1 MIGTPSTF
9 VIALTPFDSHGQ
21 LDVDAFRLHLRRMR
35 DAGIGVY
42 VGGGGS
48 GEGYTLTRDESATVM
63 RIAAEE
69 LEGHVPVRA
78 MGVEPRSARE
88 MGDLAVMVVEAGLGA
103 MQVYSLDTGH
113 GRTPRADEL
122 ETYFCDILDA
132 LPVDAVLSTHQSVG
146 YWLPIDVLRRLVDRY
161 QRIIGINVTSPDVT
175 YLIRVIDAVG
185 DRIEVHVG
193 GAMHGLTALALG
205 ANGFLTSE
213 ANLAP
218 KLTQSVITKWVE
230 GDLTAAGDAFAR
242 VLRLYAA
249 MAGVGGVS
257 GTKAALNQ
265 LGLPGGYPRKPRL
278 PVPTEWEEQI
288 AQILIDHDI
297 RAVEGLAIAT

>member
-1 MIGTPSTF
+1 MTGAPSTL
-9 VIALTPFDSHGQ
+9 VISLTPFDEHDR
-21 LDVDAFRLHLRRMR
+21 LDVDAYRRHLRRMR

-48 GEGYTLTRDESATVM
+48 GEGYTLTRDETEAVLHV
-63 RIAAEE
+63 AAEE
-69 LEGHVPVRA
+69 LNGHVPVRA
-78 MGVEPRSARE
+78 MGVEPRSASD
-88 MGDLAVMVVEAGLGA
+88 MVQLAKVVADAGLDS
-103 MQVYSLDTGH
+103 MQVYSLDPGH
-113 GRTPRADEL
+113 GRMPRPDEL

-132 LPVDAVLSTHQSVG
+132 LPVKAVLSTHQSVG
-146 YWLPIDVLRRLVDRY
+146 YWLPIDAMVRLVDRY
-161 QRIIGINVTSPDVT
+161 DNIIGINVTNSDVT
-175 YLIRVIDAVG
+175 YLVRVIDAVG
-185 DRIEVHVG
+185 DRIEIHVG

-218 KLTQSVITKWVE
+218 KLTQSVIDHWIT
-230 GDLTAAGDAFAR
+230 GDLAGAADAFAR

-249 MAGVGGVS
+249 MANVGGVS

-278 PVPTEWEEQI
+278 PVPPEWEARI
-288 AQILIDHDI
+288 AQILRDHDVRGI
-297 RAVEGLAIAT
+297 EGL

>member
-1 MIGTPSTF
+1 MTGAPSTL
-9 VIALTPFDSHGQ
+9 VISLTPFDEHDR
-21 LDVDAFRLHLRRMR
+21 LDLDAYRRHLRRMR

-48 GEGYTLTRDESATVM
+48 GEGYTLTRDETEAVLQV
-63 RIAAEE
+63 AAEE
-69 LEGHVPVRA
+69 LSGHVPVRA
-78 MGVEPRSARE
+78 MGVEPRSASD
-88 MGDLAVMVVEAGLGA
+88 MVQLAKMVADAGLDS
-103 MQVYSLDTGH
+103 MQVYSLDPGH
-113 GRTPRADEL
+113 GRMPRPDEL

-132 LPVDAVLSTHQSVG
+132 LPVKAVLSTHQSVG
-146 YWLPIDVLRRLVDRY
+146 YWLSIDAMVRLVDRY
-161 QRIIGINVTSPDVT
+161 DNIIGINVTNSDVT
-175 YLIRVIDAVG
+175 YLVRVIDAVG
-185 DRIEVHVG
+185 DRIEIHVG

-218 KLTQSVITKWVE
+218 KLTQSVIDHWIA
-230 GDLTAAGDAFAR
+230 GDLAGAAQAFAR

-249 MAGVGGVS
+249 MANVGGVS

-278 PVPTEWEEQI
+278 PVPPEWEARI
-288 AQILIDHDI
+288 AQILRVHDVRGI
-297 RAVEGLAIAT
+297 EGL

>member
-1 MIGTPSTF
+1 MTGAPSTL
-9 VIALTPFDSHGQ
+9 VISLTPFDEHDR
-21 LDVDAFRLHLRRMR
+21 LDLDAYRRHLRRMR

-48 GEGYTLTRDESATVM
+48 GEGYTLTRDETEAVLQV
-63 RIAAEE
+63 AAEE
-69 LEGHVPVRA
+69 LSGHVPVRA
-78 MGVEPRSARE
+78 MGVEPRSASD
-88 MGDLAVMVVEAGLGA
+88 MVQLAKVVADAGLDS
-103 MQVYSLDTGH
+103 MQVYSLDPGH
-113 GRTPRADEL
+113 GRMPRPDEL

-132 LPVDAVLSTHQSVG
+132 LPVKAVLSTHQSVG
-146 YWLPIDVLRRLVDRY
+146 YWLSIDAMVRLVDRY
-161 QRIIGINVTSPDVT
+161 DNIIGINVTNSDVT
-175 YLIRVIDAVG
+175 YLVRVIDAVG
-185 DRIEVHVG
+185 DRVEIHVG

-218 KLTQSVITKWVE
+218 KLTQSVIDHWIA
-230 GDLTAAGDAFAR
+230 GDLAGAAQAFAR

-249 MAGVGGVS
+249 MANVGGVS

-278 PVPTEWEEQI
+278 PVPPEWEARI
-288 AQILIDHDI
+288 AQILRVHDVRGI
-297 RAVEGLAIAT
+297 EGL

>member
-1 MIGTPSTF
+1 MNRTPSTF
-9 VIALTPFDSHGQ
+9 VISLTPFDERDQ

-48 GEGYTLTRDESATVM
+48 GEGYTLTPDETAMMLRV
-63 RIAAEE
+63 AAEE
-69 LEGHVPVRA
+69 LEGRVPVRA
-78 MGVEPRSARE
+78 MGVEPRSALE
-88 MGDLAVMVVEAGLGA
+88 MRDLAAVVADAGLGA

-113 GRTPRADEL
+113 GRSPRPDEL
-122 ETYFCDILDA
+122 ETYFCDILDE

-146 YWLPIDVLRRLVDRY
+146 YWLPIDVLQRLLDRY
-161 QRIIGINVTSPDVT
+161 PRIIGINVTSPDVT

-185 DRIEVHVG
+185 DRIEIHVG
-193 GAMHGLTALALG
+193 GAMQGLTALALG
-205 ANGFLTSE
+205 ATGFLTSE

-218 KLTQSVITKWVE
+218 KLTQSVIARWIN
-230 GDLTAAGDAFAR
+230 GDLVGAAEAFAR

-249 MAGVGGVS
+249 MAAVGGVS

-278 PVPTEWEEQI
+278 PVPAEWEERI
-288 AQILIDHDI
+288 AQVLVDHDI
-297 RAVEGLAIAT
+297 RAIEGL

>member
-1 MIGTPSTF
+1 MKGAPSTY
-9 VIALTPFDSHGQ
+9 VISLTPFDDHDR
-21 LDVDAFRLHLRRMR
+21 LDVDALRVHLRRMR

-48 GEGYTLTRDESATVM
+48 GEGYTLSREETATLLRV
-63 RIAAEE
+63 AAEE
-69 LEGHVPVRA
+69 LNGHVPVRS

-88 MGDLAVMVVEAGLGA
+88 MVDLASMVADAGLPA

-113 GRTPRADEL
+113 GRMPRPDEL

-132 LPVDAVLSTHQSVG
+132 LPVQAVLSTHQSVG
-146 YWLPIDVLRRLVDRY
+146 YWLQIDSLKRLVDRHPS
-161 QRIIGINVTSPDVT
+161 IVGINVTNNDIT

-185 DRIEVHVG
+185 DRIEIHVG
-193 GAMHGLTALALG
+193 GAMQGLTALALG

-218 KLTQSVITKWVE
+218 KLAQSVIDRWVA
-230 GDLTAAGDAFAR
+230 GDLAGAADRFAR

-265 LGLPGGYPRKPRL
+265 LGLPGGQPRKPRL
-278 PVPTEWEEQI
+278 PVPPEWE
-288 AQILIDHDI
+288 A
-297 RAVEGLAIAT
+297 RIATILEDHHVRDLEGI

>member
-1 MIGTPSTF
+1 MKGAPSTY
-9 VIALTPFDSHGQ
+9 VISLTPFDDHDR
-21 LDVDAFRLHLRRMR
+21 LDVEALRVHLRRMR

-48 GEGYTLTRDESATVM
+48 GEGYTLTRDETATLLRV
-63 RIAAEE
+63 AAEE
-69 LEGHVPVRA
+69 LGGHVPVRS

-88 MGDLAVMVVEAGLGA
+88 MVELAAVVADAGLPA
-103 MQVYSLDTGH
+103 MQVYSLDAGH
-113 GRTPRADEL
+113 GRMPRPDEL

-132 LPVDAVLSTHQSVG
+132 LPVQAVLSTHQSVG
-146 YWLPIDVLRRLVDRY
+146 YWLQIDSLKRLVDRY
-161 QRIIGINVTSPDVT
+161 PGIVGINVTNNDVT
-175 YLIRVIDAVG
+175 YLIRVIEAVG
-185 DRIEVHVG
+185 DRIEIHVG
-193 GAMHGLTALALG
+193 GAMQGLTALALG

-218 KLTQSVITKWVE
+218 KLAQSVIDRWVA
-230 GDLTAAGDAFAR
+230 GDLAGAADRFAR

-265 LGLPGGYPRKPRL
+265 LGLPGGAPRKPRL
-278 PVPTEWEEQI
+278 PVPPEWEARI
-288 AQILIDHDI
+288 ATILTEHEV
-297 RAVEGLAIAT
+297 RELEGL

>member
-1 MIGTPSTF
+1 MTGAPSTL
-9 VIALTPFDSHGQ
+9 VISLTPFDEHDR
-21 LDVDAFRLHLRRMR
+21 LDVDAYRRHLRRMR

-48 GEGYTLTRDESATVM
+48 GEGYTLTRDETEVVL
-63 RIAAEE
+63 RVAAEE
-69 LEGHVPVRA
+69 LNGHVPVRA
-78 MGVEPRSARE
+78 MGVEPRSASD
-88 MGDLAVMVVEAGLGA
+88 MVQLAKMVADAGLDS
-103 MQVYSLDTGH
+103 MQVYSLDPGH
-113 GRTPRADEL
+113 GRMPRPDEL

-132 LPVDAVLSTHQSVG
+132 LPVKAVLSTHQSVG
-146 YWLPIDVLRRLVDRY
+146 YWLPIDAMVRLVDRY
-161 QRIIGINVTSPDVT
+161 DNIIGINVTNNDVT
-175 YLIRVIDAVG
+175 YLVRVIDAVG
-185 DRIEVHVG
+185 DRIEIHVG

-218 KLTQSVITKWVE
+218 KLTQSVIDHWTA
-230 GDLTAAGDAFAR
+230 GDLAGAADAFAR

-249 MAGVGGVS
+249 MANVGGVS

-278 PVPTEWEEQI
+278 PVPPEWEARI
-288 AQILIDHDI
+288 AQILRDHDVRGI
-297 RAVEGLAIAT
+297 EGL

>member
-1 MIGTPSTF
+1 MTGTPSTL
-9 VIALTPFDSHGQ
+9 VISLTPFDEHDR
-21 LDVDAFRLHLRRMR
+21 LDVDAFRAHLRRMR

-48 GEGYTLTRDESATVM
+48 GEGYTLTPAETLTVL
-63 RIAAEE
+63 RTAAEE
-69 LEGHVPVRA
+69 LNGHVPGRA
-78 MGVEPRSARE
+78 MGVEPRSAKE
-88 MGDLAVMVVEAGLGA
+88 MLELAAVVADAGLDS

-113 GRTPRADEL
+113 GRMPRADEL
-122 ETYFCDILDA
+122 ETYFCDILDE
-132 LPVDAVLSTHQSVG
+132 LPVKAVLSTHQSVG
-146 YWLPIDVLRRLVDRY
+146 YWLQVDALRRLVDRY
-161 QRIIGINVTSPDVT
+161 DNIIGINVTNPDIA

-185 DRIEVHVG
+185 DRIEIHVG
-193 GAMHGLTALALG
+193 GAMQGLTALALG

-213 ANLAP
+213 GNLAP
-218 KLTQSVITKWVE
+218 RLTQSVIDRWVA
-230 GDLTAAGDAFAR
+230 GDLTGAADAFAR

-278 PVPTEWEEQI
+278 AVSPEWDARI
-288 AQILIDHDI
+288 RDILLEHDI
-297 RAVEGLAIAT
+297 RGVEGLPLIP

>member
-1 MIGTPSTF
+1 MTGAPSTL
-9 VIALTPFDSHGQ
+9 VISLTPFDEHDR
-21 LDVDAFRLHLRRMR
+21 LDIDAYRRHLRRMR

-48 GEGYTLTRDESATVM
+48 GEGYTLTRDETEVVLHV
-63 RIAAEE
+63 AAEE
-69 LEGHVPVRA
+69 LNGHVPVRA
-78 MGVEPRSARE
+78 MGVEPRSAKE
-88 MGDLAVMVVEAGLGA
+88 MLELAKAVADAGLDS
-103 MQVYSLDTGH
+103 MQVYSLDPGH
-113 GRTPRADEL
+113 GRMPRPDEL

-132 LPVDAVLSTHQSVG
+132 LPVKAVLSTHQSVG
-146 YWLPIDVLRRLVDRY
+146 YWLSIDAMVRLVDRY
-161 QRIIGINVTSPDVT
+161 DNIIGINVTNNDVT
-175 YLIRVIDAVG
+175 YLVRVIDAVG
-185 DRIEVHVG
+185 DRIEIHVG

-218 KLTQSVITKWVE
+218 KLTQSVIDHWTA
-230 GDLTAAGDAFAR
+230 GDLAGAADAFAR

-249 MAGVGGVS
+249 MANVGGVS

-278 PVPTEWEEQI
+278 PVPPEWEARI
-288 AQILIDHDI
+288 AQILRDHDVRGI
-297 RAVEGLAIAT
+297 EGL

>member
-1 MIGTPSTF
+1 MTGAPSTQ
-9 VIALTPFDSHGQ
+9 VISLTPFDEHDR
-21 LDVDAFRLHLRRMR
+21 LDVDAFRAHLARLRE
-35 DAGIGVY
+35 AGIGVY

-48 GEGYTLTRDESATVM
+48 GEGYTLTADETRTVL
-63 RIAAEE
+63 RVAAEE
-69 LEGHVPVRA
+69 LQGHVPVRS
-78 MGVEPRSARE
+78 MGVEPRSAKDMLE
-88 MGDLAVMVVEAGLGA
+88 LGAMVADSGLDA
-103 MQVYSLDTGH
+103 MQVYSLDAGH
-113 GRTPRADEL
+113 GRMPRPDEL
-122 ETYFCDILDA
+122 EAYFCDILDH

-146 YWLPIDVLRRLVDRY
+146 YWLQVDSLRRLVDRY
-161 QRIIGINVTSPDVT
+161 PRITGINVTNNDVT

-218 KLTQSVITKWVE
+218 RLVQSVIDRWRADDFA
-230 GDLTAAGDAFAR
+230 GAADRFAR

-249 MAGVGGVS
+249 MAAVGGVS

-265 LGLPGGYPRKPRL
+265 LGLPGGYPRRPRL
-278 PVPTEWEEQI
+278 PVPPEWEAKI
-288 AQILIDHDI
+288 AQILVEHDV
-297 RAVEGLAIAT
+297 RALEGLSAG